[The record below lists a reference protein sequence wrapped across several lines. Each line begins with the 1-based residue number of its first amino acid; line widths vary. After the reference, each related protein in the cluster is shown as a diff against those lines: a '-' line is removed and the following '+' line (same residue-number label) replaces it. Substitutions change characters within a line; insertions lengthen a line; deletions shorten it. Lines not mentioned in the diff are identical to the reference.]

1 MVRIELFGDE
11 IERITRIDTLTGE
24 RLEEINEVTIFPATH
39 YVTGEEKLQTALGK
53 IENELQ
59 ERLAWFESNNKLLEA
74 QRLRMRTEYDLE
86 MLQELGY
93 CNGVE
98 KLLDAFGRK
107 NF

>member
-1 MVRIELFGDE
+1 MICHRQVSTVTKNVTWPNEGLMVPTDVFGDE

-59 ERLAWFESNNKLLEA
+59 EVLAVKPFS
-74 QRLRMRTEYDLE
+74 
-86 MLQELGY
+86 
-93 CNGVE
+93 GVQTGVA
-98 KLLDAFGRK
+98 LSILIT
-107 NF
+107 